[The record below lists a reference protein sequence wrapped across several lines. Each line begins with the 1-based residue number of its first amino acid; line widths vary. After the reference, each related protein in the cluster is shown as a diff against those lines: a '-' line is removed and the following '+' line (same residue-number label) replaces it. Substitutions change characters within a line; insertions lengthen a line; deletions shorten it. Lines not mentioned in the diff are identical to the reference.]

1 VDAFYSTCAQLL
13 PVLLI
18 VLTLQLGS
26 NGPSLGKLK
35 GLLWLGGLAEV
46 AALFGLVMSDVA
58 RPDWWPEVMPWV
70 GLVVVFLAV
79 VHLVIETCKALWG
92 HRTMEEIERLLDEW
106 GKTKRPKGRQSRASQ
121 PGRD

>member
-1 VDAFYSTCAQLL
+1 MTQAGKGAVAGAALELDALVGCEPEGRVGVDAFYSTCAQLL

-26 NGPSLGKLK
+26 NGPSLAKLK

-58 RPDWWPEVMPWV
+58 RPD
-70 GLVVVFLAV
+70 L
-79 VHLVIETCKALWG
+79 
-92 HRTMEEIERLLDEW
+92 
-106 GKTKRPKGRQSRASQ
+106 
-121 PGRD
+121 